1 MLRAIDRNASKK
13 LIPTGGLQK
22 ILNCVKDAIGL
33 VLQFQY
39 YSPLGLLKLMFS
51 MSEDFVFSS
60 NNKFILIAIWL
71 FSLDVKWLD
80 KLIKAYKFCFTAY
93 DTCSSTQFTCD
104 NGRCIS
110 ASWKCDHDDDC
121 HDMSDERNCGKNDP
135 FLKNNFM
142 LGTLSFTVRNCFEIC
157 LDMSDEKNCQKAG
170 LKF

>member
-1 MLRAIDRNASKK
+1 
-13 LIPTGGLQK
+13 
-22 ILNCVKDAIGL
+22 
-33 VLQFQY
+33 
-39 YSPLGLLKLMFS
+39 

-142 LGTLSFTVRNCFEIC
+142 LGTLSFAVRNCFEIC
-157 LDMSDEKNCQKAG
+157 LDMSDEKNCHKAG